1 MDIVGQNVDTVNG
14 HVLGL
19 LDVSQVLNR
28 QDALQLLQS
37 LLVAQMPLQN
47 DGIRNDKAEYA
58 AMLCGLV
65 ADVVYDLAREVP
77 GAVDEKP

>member
-1 MDIVGQNVDTVNG
+1 M
-14 HVLGL
+14 LGL
-19 LDVSQVLNR
+19 LDVSHVLNR
-28 QDALQLLQS
+28 QYGVELLQPP
-37 LLVAQMPLQN
+37 LVAQMPLQN

-65 ADVVYDLAREVP
+65 ADVVYDVAREVT